1 MFRELKKRLVSA
13 GNPRDTTTGSSSSS
27 QNGAGAGDTKQTI
40 RMTFR
45 KHRDP
50 DYDVAML
57 KSKVTNLATFDAC
70 VEAADT
76 LAVAA
81 PDVSVS
87 ANQGEESSSLSRRQH
102 PSGLPDA
109 SVLVSVDGNLLLIP
123 SIDDPSSVF
132 QNGVKGKEQ
141 VPEAIQSTESLE
153 SDEGAPPMFSK
164 LMVSGKDDY
173 ESAVYLGSDI
183 EGDRKLNGFSAMGW
197 SLPAASYALGQTEAS
212 LQNLLSFADNILL
225 HKRDAA
231 AKTTLTCNSLRNFMP
246 SLGGRPPVPVART
259 NRVESSGIRSR
270 TMSSSSVDE
279 WEIVDPRANEF
290 VPNTAER
297 TGPMVSPNSSLDRA
311 LVILEEYFSKT
322 AEVESE
328 FWQDASTKKGAML
341 PKLQEAYHRVSD
353 RVQNRDDA
361 LEQASQR
368 ARMLEERLQRLRK
381 EAERHWNK
389 VYRTEE
395 KVQTRLESLFHER
408 NRQREKARLER
419 LHREKDAGAGEV
431 SQDILDLVAQIS
443 EDGGS
448 FEPMELGMNTPEKKR
463 ENTVDLSFDNPD
475 QGISSSPPTIPGTIA
490 ISRDQVEDEL
500 KLPELRASALL
511 ANERVEDAAQDLL
524 QALSNLDT
532 TRRAARV
539 VAETTLLNAG
549 NAQIHCI
556 REIVSL
562 ERQAIER
569 RLELVEE
576 LEKRIRETEV
586 RVREDIDNYI
596 MKDKKER
603 GGTSHLGDDDDGG
616 IASALAVLSS
626 HVDAQSDSDSRNN
639 DDRGGSEDLSVSRE
653 DVIAA
658 LDHFF
663 LTDQQTASA
672 ESPHTWNVDK
682 AVDVLCQV
690 ASSANSRSRRSTICY
705 ALNSK
710 RSTSP
715 AVPSLK
721 QFDGLCK
728 VFDAVL
734 TSYVKDD
741 TGMANAKMLMM
752 LAQTFYYLDSR
763 ATTGKQVDAS
773 PSRPK
778 REKRI
783 YVRNRLTGHALWS
796 NDAFWDEAFRTAMAE
811 SLTVSGVMSNF
822 ERSSQM
828 VHTARDYGQSRGGM
842 MKWYD
847 LNYEERIGAASQVH
861 AVVCAQLGALAHS
874 MIEFGCG
881 LERSCAFVR
890 RTSIR
895 NQLPT
900 SQRRM
905 LLQHL
910 MARHDAERPET
921 PTL

>member
-1 MFRELKKRLVSA
+1 
-13 GNPRDTTTGSSSSS
+13 
-27 QNGAGAGDTKQTI
+27 
-40 RMTFR
+40 MTFR
-45 KHRDP
+45 KNRDP
-50 DYDVAML
+50 DYDVAIL
-57 KSKVTNLATFDAC
+57 KSKVTNLASFDAC

-81 PDVSVS
+81 PDVSVPV
-87 ANQGEESSSLSRRQH
+87 NQAKESYLSRRQH
-102 PSGLPDA
+102 PSGIPDA

-123 SIDDPSSVF
+123 PLDDPSSVF
-132 QNGVKGKEQ
+132 QNRVKGEKQ
-141 VPEAIQSTESLE
+141 VAGTLESTESFE
-153 SDEGAPPMFSK
+153 SDEDAAPMFSK
-164 LMVSGKDDY
+164 LMASGKDDY
-173 ESAVYLGSDI
+173 ESSVYLGSDI

-197 SLPAASYALGQTEAS
+197 SLPATSYALGQTEAS
-212 LQNLLSFADNILL
+212 LQNLLSFVDNILL

-231 AKTTLTCNSLRNFMP
+231 AKTALTCNSMRNFIP
-246 SLGGRPPVPVART
+246 SLGGRPPTPVARI
-259 NRVESSGIRSR
+259 NKVETSGNRSR
-270 TMSSSSVDE
+270 VTSASSVDE

-290 VPNTAER
+290 VPNTVER
-297 TGPMVSPNSSLDRA
+297 TGPMVSPNSSLDRS
-311 LVILEEYFSKT
+311 LVILEEYFSRT

-328 FWQDASTKKGAML
+328 FWQDVSTKEGAML

-353 RVQNRDDA
+353 RVQNRDEA
-361 LEQASQR
+361 LERASQR
-368 ARMLEERLQRLRK
+368 ARILEERLHRLRK

-395 KVQTRLESLFHER
+395 KVQARLEYLFHER
-408 NRQREKARLER
+408 NRQREKVRLER
-419 LHREKDAGAGEV
+419 LQREQDAGTVEQQQNA
-431 SQDILDLVAQIS
+431 QDILDLVAQIS

-448 FEPMELGMNTPEKKR
+448 FEPMELGVSTPEKKR
-463 ENTVDLSFDNPD
+463 GNSVDLAYDGTD
-475 QGISSSPPTIPGTIA
+475 QSIGLSPLTTCGTNA
-490 ISRDQVEDEL
+490 ISRDQVEEEL
-500 KLPELRASALL
+500 KLPEVRASALR

-539 VAETTLLNAG
+539 VAETTLLKAA
-549 NAQIHCI
+549 NAQMHCI

-562 ERQAIER
+562 ERQAIEN
-569 RLELVEE
+569 RLKLVEK
-576 LEKRIRETEV
+576 LEKSVKETET

-596 MKDKKER
+596 TKDKKER

-616 IASALAVLSS
+616 IASALAILSS
-626 HVDAQSDSDSRNN
+626 HVDAQSDGGSRNN
-639 DDRGGSEDLSVSRE
+639 DDQGGSEEPSISRE

-658 LDHFF
+658 LDRFF
-663 LTDQQTASA
+663 STEQQTASA
-672 ESPHTWNVDK
+672 ESSRTWNVDK
-682 AVDVLCQV
+682 AVEVLCQV
-690 ASSANSRSRRSTICY
+690 ASSASSRSLRSTICY

-715 AVPSLK
+715 AIPTLI
-721 QFDGLCK
+721 QFEGLCK

-734 TSYVKDD
+734 ASYVKDD

-752 LAQTFYYLDSR
+752 LAQTFYYLDLDLT
-763 ATTGKQVDAS
+763 ATPIKQGDAS

-822 ERSSQM
+822 ERSKQM
-828 VHTARDYGQSRGGM
+828 VHTSKDYGHSRGSM

-921 PTL
+921 PTS